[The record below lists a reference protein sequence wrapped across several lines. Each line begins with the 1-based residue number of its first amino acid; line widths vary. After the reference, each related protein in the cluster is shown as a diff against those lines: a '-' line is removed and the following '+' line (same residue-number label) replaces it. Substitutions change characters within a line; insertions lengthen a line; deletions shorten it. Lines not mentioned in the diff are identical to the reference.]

1 MSDDTQGDRIRALF
15 SDSQGDVTI
24 VAPFIK
30 LGALESLL
38 EVIPHGRRIRCVTRW
53 SPREVA
59 AGVSDPE
66 ILGLLEE
73 RGNFVLTLVDN
84 LHAKLYIAGNNCL
97 AGSSNV
103 TLAGLGERGEGN
115 IEVLVATTIQDPG
128 VAATLEDI
136 DRAERPA
143 TVQIAEYVRTLAQS
157 LPHSTTELE
166 DTNHWIPHSRQPQ
179 QAFRFYSRPPTGYM
193 LRADQLVLSDIARTN
208 IPPGL
213 SEEDFD
219 TRICDLLRNV
229 PLIQEFVSSPRDALL
244 TFADARSYLERSVV
258 DDLTPND
265 LWKALTSWTV
275 YFLSDR
281 VVEQLV
287 SEIALRRAR
296 LLQ

>member
-1 MSDDTQGDRIRALF
+1 MSDDTQGDRIRTLF
-15 SDSQGDVTI
+15 SDTQGDVTI
-24 VAPFIK
+24 IAPFIK
-30 LGALESLL
+30 VGALESLL

-84 LHAKLYIAGNNCL
+84 LHAKLYIAGDNCL

-103 TLAGLGERGEGN
+103 TLAGFGEKGEGN
-115 IEVLVATTIQDPG
+115 IEVLVATTIRDSG
-128 VAATLEDI
+128 VASTLEDI

-143 TVQIAEYVRTLAQS
+143 TSELAEYVRTLAQS
-157 LPHSTTELE
+157 LPNSTTELE
-166 DTNHWIPHSRQPQ
+166 DTKPWIPHSRQPQ
-179 QAFRFYSRPPTGYM
+179 QAFRFYSRPPTGYI
-193 LRADQLVLSDIARTN
+193 LRTDQLVLSDIARSN

-213 SEEDFD
+213 SEQDFH
-219 TRICDLLRNV
+219 TKICDLLMNI
-229 PLIQEFVSSPRDALL
+229 PLIQEFVSSPKDGLL
-244 TFADARSYLERSVV
+244 TFGDARSDLERSVV

-275 YFLSDR
+275 HFFSDR